1 MLIGDMALLVRQFV
15 ADRQGVHLLLQE
27 PVISQLYVIT
37 GYSIPQFTAI
47 RRILVSN
54 LVSNAEPPRHVP
66 PRPLGDTV
74 YSSDLRLGFGYRQP
88 AASAC
93 FSDT

>member
-1 MLIGDMALLVRQFV
+1 MLIGDMPLLVRQFV
-15 ADRQGVHLLLQE
+15 ADRGGVHLLLQE

-54 LVSNAEPPRHVP
+54 LVSNAGKKLNQHSNSSLSRHP
-66 PRPLGDTV
+66 MRGPLGV
-74 YSSDLRLGFGYRQP
+74 YG
-88 AASAC
+88 
-93 FSDT
+93 

>member
-1 MLIGDMALLVRQFV
+1 MLIGDMPLLVSQFV
-15 ADRQGVHLLLQE
+15 ADRGGVHLLLQE

-54 LVSNAEPPRHVP
+54 LVSNAEPPASATPP
-66 PRPLGDTV
+66 PRDAV
-74 YSSDLRLGFGYRQP
+74 HSSDLRLGSEYRQP
-88 AASAC
+88 TASAC

>member
-1 MLIGDMALLVRQFV
+1 MSRM
-15 ADRQGVHLLLQE
+15 ADRGGVHLLLQE

-54 LVSNAEPPRHVP
+54 LVSNAEPPLHVP
-66 PRPLGDTV
+66 PHPLGIPYIALTCDWV
-74 YSSDLRLGFGYRQP
+74 LGIVNQQH
-88 AASAC
+88 
-93 FSDT
+93 